1 MQAGRPIRIPRA
13 AAPEAPTPVPGSTEG
28 VPGTAS
34 GRGGNSTYRPNPGG
48 FARALRIY
56 LLYLLALVVLYSF
69 FLELDFRSTAA
80 GTSINESGI
89 LGFTLVALALAGVG
103 AWMTLG
109 QAPRGA
115 RIGTR
120 EIVVTERWGRQVTF
134 PPADEIKIRLVRR
147 HAPGVLSPYPTATV
161 FVVTQA
167 GARRTYVIDE
177 QMLPGDPTTWLV

>member
-1 MQAGRPIRIPRA
+1 M
-13 AAPEAPTPVPGSTEG
+13 
-28 VPGTAS
+28 
-34 GRGGNSTYRPNPGG
+34 
-48 FARALRIY
+48 LRIY
-56 LLYLLALVVLYSF
+56 LLYILALVALYGF
-69 FLELDFRSTAA
+69 FLELDVRSTVA

-115 RIGTR
+115 RIGPR
-120 EIVVTERWGRQVTF
+120 EIIVTERWGREVTF

-147 HAPGVLSPYPTATV
+147 HGRGVLSPQPTATV
-161 FVVTQA
+161 LVMTLA